1 MDQKEVDAIK
11 ASLADATYNE
21 LVAALI
27 RTKEAHDA
35 LKERTSEA
43 WDAVCVIARQVIPA
57 RFEQDQIQNITV
69 ILPDGT
75 KKQLLVLPQVSVK
88 TPEEKRMELR
98 DWLRAHEAAEIITE
112 TVNASTLAAYVR
124 AQMKAGEE
132 YPNDICEISTYETA
146 SLRKA

>member
-1 MDQKEVDAIK
+1 MDQKEVDVIK

-21 LVAALI
+21 LVAAMI
-27 RTKEAHDA
+27 QTKEAHDV
-35 LKERTSEA
+35 LKQRTSEA
-43 WDAVCVIARQVIPA
+43 WDVVCVIARQVIPA

-75 KKQLLVLPQVSVK
+75 KKRLLVLPKVSVK
-88 TPEEKRMELR
+88 TPEENKMLLR
-98 DWLRAHEAAEIITE
+98 DWLREHEAAEIISE
-112 TVNASTLAAYVR
+112 TVNASTLAAYVG
-124 AQMKAGEE
+124 AQMKAGEP